1 MISVNDHVKHTTFGV
16 GSVVET
22 QGKYMRIKF
31 SSAEKTFVYP
41 DAFEKF
47 LTLED
52 GTLSTDIIADVEEMK
67 RQKQAIKD
75 KKTEEQL
82 HTMTHGIVIPGKEI
96 PLFENN
102 DQESRLKNEEPEEL

>member
-1 MISVNDHVKHTTFGV
+1 MLLVNDRVKHLSFGI
-16 GSVVET
+16 GTVVEC

-31 SSAEKTFVYP
+31 GAAEKTFVYP
-41 DAFEKF
+41 DAFERF

-52 GTLSTDIIADVEEMK
+52 GSVSDEIKMDLEEVK
-67 RQKQAIKD
+67 KAKQVIRD
-75 KKTEEQL
+75 KKNEEQL

-102 DQESRLKNEEPEEL
+102 DTESRLKNEEPEEL